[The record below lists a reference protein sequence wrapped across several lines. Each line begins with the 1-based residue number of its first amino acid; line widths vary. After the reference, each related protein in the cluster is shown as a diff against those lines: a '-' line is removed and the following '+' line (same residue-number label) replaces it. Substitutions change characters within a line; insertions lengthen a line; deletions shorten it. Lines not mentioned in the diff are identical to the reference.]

1 MQKSQSEHRKT
12 LVADPK
18 AYDRYCT
25 CGRPHPIVDTAYCAG
40 RHAAV
45 AVADDL
51 KKIFPQGSVLV
62 LVDENT
68 HRAAGRTI
76 VAHLERQQ
84 IGHALLTLPGNVSA
98 TDRVADQVHRQSVAH
113 DLILAVGAG
122 TINDLGKY
130 AAGKQGRP
138 YWIFP
143 TAPSMNGYT
152 SAIAAIKVDG
162 VKRTLPAPP
171 PRFIYIDPD
180 IIGRAPLKL
189 MQSGYCDI
197 MAKSVSDVDWQIES
211 LLFSGSYCR
220 LPSAIVAQAE
230 TSYLDRPEDL
240 RRTQKTPTAMALTK
254 GLLVSGAAM
263 TLAGS
268 SAPASGGEH
277 LFSHFLDMRESI
289 TSRIPELHGLQVA
302 AGIIVSA
309 ACYRRLVNHNGS
321 ALASRGQEIYQ
332 EESKKIPEI
341 WKTISADVQKRFAMK
356 RDALLALDQILPK
369 KWEAVQA
376 LCRKVRSPRYFAR
389 QMRRTGYALTMDALN
404 LDAQEFMLA
413 AISSRAIRERITV
426 LDIAAHAG
434 VLEAAATDA
443 LVILDNVQ

>member
-1 MQKSQSEHRKT
+1 MKKSQWERRKT
-12 LVADPK
+12 PVADPK
-18 AYDRYCT
+18 AYGRYCT
-25 CGRPHPIVDTAYCAG
+25 CGGPHPTVDTAYFAG
-40 RHAAV
+40 KNAAV

-51 KKIFPQGSVLV
+51 KKIDPQGSVLV
-62 LVDENT
+62 LADENT

-76 VAHLERQQ
+76 LAYLERQR
-84 IGHALLTLPGNVSA
+84 IDHARLTLPGNISA
-98 TDRVADQVHRQSVAH
+98 TDRVADEVYRHSAAH

-130 AAGKQGRP
+130 AAGRQGRP
-138 YWIFP
+138 YWVFP

-152 SAIAAIKVDG
+152 SAIAAIKVEG

-180 IIGRAPLKL
+180 IIGGAPLKL
-189 MQSGYCDI
+189 IQSGYCDI
-197 MAKSVSDVDWQIES
+197 LAKSVSDVDWQIES

-240 RRTQKTPTAMALTK
+240 RQTQKTTTVMALTK

-289 TSRIPELHGLQVA
+289 TGRVPDLHGLQVA

-309 ACYRRLVNHNGS
+309 ACYRRLAKLDAG
-321 ALASRGQEIYQ
+321 ALPCRGHEIYQ
-332 EESKKIPEI
+332 QESKKIPGI
-341 WKTISADVQKRFAMK
+341 WKTIADDVQKRFAMK
-356 RDALLALDQILPK
+356 SDALLALDRLLPK
-369 KWEAVQA
+369 QWGAVRA
-376 LCRKVRSPRYFAR
+376 LCRKVRSPRYYAR
-389 QMRRTGYALTMDALN
+389 QMRRTGYALTINALN
-404 LDAQEFMLA
+404 LDPQEFMLA
-413 AISSRAIRERITV
+413 ATSSLAIRERITV

-443 LVILDNVQ
+443 LVILDNVS

>member
-1 MQKSQSEHRKT
+1 MQNCQPDRRKT
-12 LVADPK
+12 AVADPK
-18 AYDRYCT
+18 AYVHHCT
-25 CGRPHPIVDTAYCAG
+25 CGQTHPNVDVEYYAG
-40 RHAAV
+40 RDAAV

-51 KKIFPQGSVLV
+51 KKRLPQGSVLV
-62 LVDENT
+62 LSDDNT

-76 VAHLERQQ
+76 LAQLERQQ
-84 IGHALLTLPGNVSA
+84 IGHERLKLPGNVSA
-98 TDRVADQVHRQSVAH
+98 TDRVADQVRRKSVAH

-122 TINDLGKY
+122 TINDLGKH

-138 YWIFP
+138 YWAFP

-180 IIGRAPLKL
+180 VISRAPLKL

-230 TSYLDRPEDL
+230 ASYLDHPEDL
-240 RRTQKTPTAMALTK
+240 GDGQTSAAMALIN

-289 TSRIPELHGLQVA
+289 TGRIPEPHGLQVA
-302 AGIIVSA
+302 AGIILSA
-309 ACYRRLVNHNGS
+309 ACYRRLAKLDRS
-321 ALASRGQEIYQ
+321 ALPSRGQEICQ
-332 EESKKIPEI
+332 EASETIPEI
-341 WKTISADVQKRFAMK
+341 WKSIAVDVQQRFAMK
-356 RDALLALDQILPK
+356 RDSLLALDRLLPK
-369 KWEAVQA
+369 RWEAVQS
-376 LCRKVRSPRYFAR
+376 LCREVRSPRYYAR
-389 QMRRTGYALTMDALN
+389 QMRRTGYPLTMAALK

-413 AISSRAIRERITV
+413 AMHSRAIRERITV
-426 LDIAAHAG
+426 LDIAAQAG
-434 VLEAAATDA
+434 VLEEAATDA
-443 LVILDNVQ
+443 LAVLINA

>member
-1 MQKSQSEHRKT
+1 MQNSQPDRPKIN
-12 LVADPK
+12 VVDPE
-18 AYDRYCT
+18 AYGLHCT
-25 CGRPHPIVDTAYCAG
+25 CGQPHPIVDTAYYVG
-40 RHAAV
+40 RDAAV

-51 KKIFPQGSVLV
+51 KKMVPRGSVLI

-68 HRAAGRTI
+68 HRAAGMAI

-84 IGHALLTLPGNVSA
+84 IGHTVLTLPGNVSA
-98 TDRVADQVHRQSVAH
+98 TEQVADQVQRESDVH

-122 TINDLGKY
+122 TINDLGKH

-138 YWIFP
+138 YWAFP

-180 IIGRAPLKL
+180 VIGRAPLKL

-197 MAKSVSDVDWQIES
+197 MAKSVSDIDWQIES

-230 TSYLDRPEDL
+230 TAYLDHPEDL
-240 RRTQKTPTAMALTK
+240 GGGQTPAAMALIN

-289 TSRIPELHGLQVA
+289 TGRIPELHGLQVA

-309 ACYRRLVNHNGS
+309 ACYSRLVKLNGS
-321 ALASRGQEIYQ
+321 ALPGRGQEIFQ
-332 EESKKIPEI
+332 EASGKIPEI
-341 WKTISADVQKRFAMK
+341 WQTIAADVQKRFDMK
-356 RDALLALDQILPK
+356 RDALLALDRRLPK
-369 KWEAVQA
+369 QWEAVQA
-376 LCRKVRSPRYFAR
+376 LCRKVRSPQYYAR

-404 LDAQEFMLA
+404 LDAREFMLA

-434 VLEAAATDA
+434 VLEAAAADA
-443 LVILDNVQ
+443 LGILEVP

>member
-1 MQKSQSEHRKT
+1 MP
-12 LVADPK
+12 VADPN
-18 AYDRYCT
+18 AYGQYCT
-25 CGRPHPIVDTAYCAG
+25 CGRPHPRVDTAYYAG
-40 RHAAV
+40 RDAAV

-51 KKIFPQGSVLV
+51 KKRLPQGSVLV

-76 VAHLERQQ
+76 LANLERQQ
-84 IGHALLTLPGNVSA
+84 IGHAVLTLPGNVSA
-98 TDRVADQVHRQSVAH
+98 TDRVADQVHRKSVAH

-130 AAGKQGRP
+130 AAGKQERS
-138 YWIFP
+138 YWAFP
-143 TAPSMNGYT
+143 TAPSMNGYA

-180 IIGRAPLKL
+180 VINHAPLKL
-189 MQSGYCDI
+189 IQSGYCDI

-230 TSYLDRPEDL
+230 ASYLDHPEDL
-240 RRTQKTPTAMALTK
+240 GSTQTPTAMALIK

-289 TSRIPELHGLQVA
+289 TGRSPELHGLQVA

-309 ACYRRLVNHNGS
+309 ACYGRLFRLNSNELPG
-321 ALASRGQEIYQ
+321 RGPEAYQ
-332 EESKKIPEI
+332 EEAAKIPKI
-341 WKTISADVQKRFAMK
+341 WNSIAADVQKRFALK
-356 RDALLALDQILPK
+356 RDALLALDQRLPK
-369 KWEAVQA
+369 RWAAVQA
-376 LCRKVRSPRYFAR
+376 LCSKVRSPRYYAKK
-389 QMRRTGYALTMDALN
+389 MRRTGYALTMEALN
-404 LDAQEFMLA
+404 LDVQEFKLA
-413 AISSRAIRERITV
+413 AISSRTTRERITIF
-426 LDIAAHAG
+426 DIAAHAG
-434 VLEAAATDA
+434 VLEAAAADA
-443 LVILDNVQ
+443 LKVLENA

>member
-1 MQKSQSEHRKT
+1 MQKSKSVHQKKP
-12 LVADPK
+12 VADPK
-18 AYDRYCT
+18 AYGQHCT
-25 CGRPHPIVDTAYCAG
+25 CDRPHPTVETVYYAG
-40 RHAAV
+40 RDAAV
-45 AVADDL
+45 AVADEL
-51 KKIFPQGSVLV
+51 KKILPQGSVLV

-68 HRAAGRTI
+68 YRAAGGTI

-98 TDRVADQVHRQSVAH
+98 TDRVADQVHRKSVAH

-138 YWIFP
+138 YWAFP

-171 PRFIYIDPD
+171 PQCIYIDPD
-180 IIGRAPLKL
+180 VIGRAPLKL

-220 LPSAIVAQAE
+220 LPSAIVAQTEA
-230 TSYLDRPEDL
+230 SYIDHPEDL
-240 RRTQKTPTAMALTK
+240 RHPQTPTAMALIK

-289 TSRIPELHGLQVA
+289 TGRIPELHGLQVA

-309 ACYRRLVNHNGS
+309 ACYSRLVKLNGS
-321 ALASRGQEIYQ
+321 ALPGHGQEIYQ
-332 EESKKIPEI
+332 EESGKIPEI
-341 WKTISADVQKRFAMK
+341 WKTIAADVQKRFAMK
-356 RDALLALDQILPK
+356 RDALLALDRLLPK
-369 KWEAVQA
+369 QWEAVQT
-376 LCRKVRSPRYFAR
+376 LCRKVRSPRYYAG
-389 QMRRTGYALTMDALN
+389 QMRRTGYALTLDALN
-404 LDAQEFMLA
+404 LDAREFMLA

-426 LDIAAHAG
+426 MDIAAHAG
-434 VLEAAATDA
+434 VLEAAAGDA
-443 LVILDNVQ
+443 LAILEVF